1 VPDHPAQTDT
11 PPLDI
16 PLPPGIARLRI
27 TERIDPEAADAL
39 WAMALAPGWGQRP
52 QRDHTRT
59 DTR

>member
-1 VPDHPAQTDT
+1 MPEDPARTDT

-16 PLPPGIARLRI
+16 SLPPGIARLRFS
-27 TERIDPEAADAL
+27 ERIDPEAADAL

-52 QRDHTRT
+52 QTDDRRT